1 MEVPQTVDCLQG
13 VLTVIPMQLLSFHI
27 AVLRG
32 YDVRDTMH
40 VFFFKSWNSKKKK
53 KIKKRFWKQK
63 NLTNSERCSSRKRLK
78 VAGLFFAMF
87 GGEHFFFWN
96 IGTSFH
102 FGMDGG
108 LFCGA
113 LFLCFSY
120 FIRNYWFV
128 SCSLSPITT
137 FCLSRFT

>member
-53 KIKKRFWKQK
+53 KKLRKDFENKKI
-63 NLTNSERCSSRKRLK
+63 LPILK
-78 VAGLFFAMF
+78 DVHQ
-87 GGEHFFFWN
+87 E
-96 IGTSFH
+96 S
-102 FGMDGG
+102 
-108 LFCGA
+108 
-113 LFLCFSY
+113 
-120 FIRNYWFV
+120 V
-128 SCSLSPITT
+128 
-137 FCLSRFT
+137 